1 MRTKLVLLVLLVAFA
16 ALALLVS
23 TAAAAP
29 GRVRLFPTTTTPAA
43 KPVPAA
49 DLVAKTAAMLPSS
62 AYPWVQPV
70 FQTVHGAVV
79 VTLPQTIAT
88 ANTQPP
94 AWVLSA

>member
-16 ALALLVS
+16 ALALVVG

-29 GRVRLFPTTTTPAA
+29 GRGGLLLRTTTSAA

-49 DLVAKTAAMLPSS
+49 DLVAKTAAMLPGS

-70 FQTVHGAVV
+70 FQTAHGVVV
-79 VTLPQTIAT
+79 VTLPRTIVT

-94 AWVLSA
+94 AWVLSG

>member
-16 ALALLVS
+16 ALALVVS
-23 TAAAAP
+23 TAAARP
-29 GRVRLFPTTTTPAA
+29 GPRRPPQPTTPRAA

-49 DLVAKTAAMLPSS
+49 DLVAKTPAMLPGS

-70 FQTVHGAVV
+70 WRTVNGVVV
-79 VTLPQTIAT
+79 VTLPRTIGS

-94 AWVLSA
+94 AWVFSR